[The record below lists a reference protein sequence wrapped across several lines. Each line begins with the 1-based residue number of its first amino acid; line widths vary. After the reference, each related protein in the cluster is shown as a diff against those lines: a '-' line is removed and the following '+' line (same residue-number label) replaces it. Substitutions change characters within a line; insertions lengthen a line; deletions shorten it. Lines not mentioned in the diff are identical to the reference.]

1 MFQIVGWVRRGCGK
15 RRRTEVDKK
24 VSRSSFVAE
33 LTRCGGVP
41 CPRNRLSHR
50 FRRTC
55 FVCRKMRFIIC
66 MIRTLQHR
74 PAIRKL
80 VQYEYT
86 AGVPTQHWHQFGDMS
101 QLLTSMFDSCRSWQA
116 QSASLH
122 GPAKAKME
130 EGQILC
136 WNDRLVQ
143 KHRFFLIC
151 VCSLICQSKVFWYK
165 MAVVALLVQCSAVR
179 VQLDELRACFKLLF
193 STSESTSCCFCPL
206 FWTA

>member
-1 MFQIVGWVRRGCGK
+1 MFRLWQHEIHHLYNYKETSSIRIHRRCTYSTLAPVG
-15 RRRTEVDKK
+15 
-24 VSRSSFVAE
+24 
-33 LTRCGGVP
+33 
-41 CPRNRLSHR
+41 
-50 FRRTC
+50 
-55 FVCRKMRFIIC
+55 
-66 MIRTLQHR
+66 
-74 PAIRKL
+74 
-80 VQYEYT
+80 
-86 AGVPTQHWHQFGDMS
+86 FGDMS